1 MPNWYL
7 DTTDADNRVIQA
19 YAHDKAAHGTTH
31 DMYVAYVCITTA
43 LSRIAKQPKAG

>member
-19 YAHDKAAHGTTH
+19 YAHGTTH
-31 DMYVAYVCITTA
+31 DMYVAYVCVTTA